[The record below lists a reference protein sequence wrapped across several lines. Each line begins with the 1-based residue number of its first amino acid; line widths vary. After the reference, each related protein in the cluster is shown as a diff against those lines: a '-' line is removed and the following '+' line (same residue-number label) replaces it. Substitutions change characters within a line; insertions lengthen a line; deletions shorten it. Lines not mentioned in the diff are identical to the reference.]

1 MRKQK
6 GFTLVEIAIV
16 LVIIGLLLGG
26 ILRGQELIQGARVRN
41 VVDQQNGIRAA
52 YFAFQDRFRL
62 VPGDIGTAQVA
73 LVGNGVL
80 ASTDGALGGNG
91 QIAAADSST
100 AFQNLTTTGFLS
112 CSVCTVAL
120 VASSSSNSPTNVYGG
135 VLQLVT
141 DNALANFS
149 GAAFAITLPAARTNI
164 KSGNQIP
171 SNVLAEIDTKMD
183 DGNPYTGNFR
193 FATWAPVGA
202 TPVTQANCA
211 AGPAV
216 GPPVSSPWNNGQ
228 AAAPGGA
235 VGGNCGG
242 GTIIN

>member
-1 MRKQK
+1 MRQQK

-41 VVDQQNGIRAA
+41 IIDQQNGIRAA

-62 VPGDIGTAQVA
+62 VPGDIGPTQTAT
-73 LVGNGVL
+73 VGNGVL
-80 ASTDGALGGNG
+80 ASTDAAGGNG
-91 QIAAADSST
+91 QIAANDSST
-100 AFQNLTTTGFLS
+100 AFQNLTVTGFLS
-112 CSVCTVAL
+112 CSTCTVAQ
-120 VASSSSNSPTNVYGG
+120 VASTSANSPTNVYGG

-141 DNALANFS
+141 DAVLANFN
-149 GAAFAITLPAARTNI
+149 GTAFAVNLPAARTNV
-164 KSGNQIP
+164 KTGNQVP
-171 SNVLAEIDTKMD
+171 SNVLAEVDTKID

-193 FATWAPVGA
+193 FSTWTPVGA
-202 TPVTQANCA
+202 TAVTQGNCA
-211 AGPAV
+211 AGPTA

-235 VGGNCGG
+235 ISGNCGG